1 METGNTGVVAYSGE
15 HMPRH
20 IDFWYDVNATD
31 TCIFYDFLYV
41 FPGIETTVQRISPN
55 TPQFGLRNLE
65 VWIVLAF
72 GHLHTTAV
80 MCVKCQA
87 PRSVNNGYC
96 LILIRQ
102 HETKG
107 RPSNWRQVIV
117 VCLPLRLSSYL
128 SRQTRLFHFGSLEV

>member
-1 METGNTGVVAYSGE
+1 METGNTDVVAYSGE

-31 TCIFYDFLYV
+31 TCIFYDILYV
-41 FPGIETTVQRISPN
+41 FLSIETTVQRISPN

-80 MCVKCQA
+80 MCVTVFIDKWII
-87 PRSVNNGYC
+87 N
-96 LILIRQ
+96 LIIIDLGI
-102 HETKG
+102 TD
-107 RPSNWRQVIV
+107 
-117 VCLPLRLSSYL
+117 
-128 SRQTRLFHFGSLEV
+128 F

>member
-31 TCIFYDFLYV
+31 TCIFYDILYV
-41 FPGIETTVQRISPN
+41 FLGIETTVQRISPN

-72 GHLHTTAV
+72 GHLHTTAG
-80 MCVKCQA
+80 MCVKRTPGSPFGKQ
-87 PRSVNNGYC
+87 R
-96 LILIRQ
+96 ILLDLDTPARDKRP
-102 HETKG
+102 TK
-107 RPSNWRQVIV
+107 
-117 VCLPLRLSSYL
+117 
-128 SRQTRLFHFGSLEV
+128 